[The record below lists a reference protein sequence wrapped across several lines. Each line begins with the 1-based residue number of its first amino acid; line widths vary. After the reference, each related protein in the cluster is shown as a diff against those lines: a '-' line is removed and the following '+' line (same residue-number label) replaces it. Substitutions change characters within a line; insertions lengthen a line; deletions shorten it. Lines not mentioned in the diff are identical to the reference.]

1 MTFQSKTTGS
11 IGLLLATT
19 LLAGCAVGPDYH
31 ASRPA
36 PAAAAP
42 FRGAAL
48 DTGTGPA
55 FAAAPVEERWWSL
68 YKDPML
74 DRLVE
79 DALAANTD
87 LRVAAARVD
96 RARALLRDAHAAQ
109 LPTTGIDVSAQR
121 ERVPSIQTIPG
132 LPRERWA
139 YDGGL
144 SLSYEVDLFGRVRR
158 GIEAARGDA
167 QAAQADADAM
177 RLAVIADTVRA
188 YFDVTTSAERV
199 KVAEET
205 VALLDRS
212 IRITGARVDVGRSDR
227 LDLIRVTAL
236 RDQQA
241 ATIPSLKADREA
253 ALLRLAT
260 LTGRAPQELPA
271 DVGTRTET
279 PHLAQPIPVGD
290 GAALLARRP
299 DVRAAERRLAAD
311 TARIGVAVSDLYPR
325 ISLGG
330 SGGFSSLG
338 AMDVLGAGASRWAV
352 GPLISWAFPN
362 QAAVRARIG
371 AAKADAKASLATFD
385 GTVLTALEETER
397 ALSAYARAEERVE
410 TLARA
415 RDEAERAARIS
426 LARQR
431 EGQIDFLTVLDAER
445 TLAGAEADLV
455 AARRAG
461 AFAQVDVF
469 RALGGGWQQS

>member
-1 MTFQSKTTGS
+1 
-11 IGLLLATT
+11 
-19 LLAGCAVGPDYH
+19 
-31 ASRPA
+31 
-36 PAAAAP
+36 
-42 FRGAAL
+42 
-48 DTGTGPA
+48 
-55 FAAAPVEERWWSL
+55 
-68 YKDPML
+68 
-74 DRLVE
+74 
-79 DALAANTD
+79 
-87 LRVAAARVD
+87 
-96 RARALLRDAHAAQ
+96 

-199 KVAEET
+199 KVARKPLPPRQVDPHHRRARRCRT
-205 VALLDRS
+205 VRPARSHPRDRPARS
-212 IRITGARVDVGRSDR
+212 TGGDHSLAQGGSRSRAAASRNSDR
-227 LDLIRVTAL
+227 TR
-236 RDQQA
+236 A
-241 ATIPSLKADREA
+241 A
-253 ALLRLAT
+253 
-260 LTGRAPQELPA
+260 GLPA

-362 QAAVRARIG
+362 QAAVRARIS